1 MDDRRLGVALVALTL
16 TCAALPARPLWALAT
31 AADPQPAT
39 GEAGTARYAGRTLAQ
54 ALEDLRGAGLRLIY
68 STDLVR
74 SGMKVRDEPRASE
87 LRLVLDEVLA
97 PHGLVASFGP
107 EGLLIVVKRTPP
119 IDPRGAAGKAL
130 QLGFEDRFDVPGT
143 LARDG
148 DAAGSLRLGSRDVL
162 GTPGAIDN
170 IFRALQVLPGIT
182 GAGFF
187 DTRLSVRGGAPDQNL
202 TVMDGVEIHNPF
214 RLFGAV
220 AGFNPETVG
229 RFELLAGAFPA
240 QYGDRLS
247 SLLVVE
253 TRDGRADEHLCGS
266 ASASVTDA
274 SAVVEGRLPGPGNGS
289 WLFASRRTYYDLV
302 AERIIGDGLPQ
313 FGDLQLKL
321 AWRGGGGQRLAL
333 TAWRSREDTDADW
346 SDPADKVVLASS
358 GANDLVALS
367 FAAPI
372 GRKAILRGVA
382 SAYRFDETLEL
393 DLLGRSDTRV
403 SFDRRQV
410 AERGDSNDQ
419 LLALGLSRNVGVR
432 DLALRQELDVELSPR
447 HRLEAGAELHRLE
460 TRWRQALPGDR
471 NDEAANGSSMLFGA
485 GLPPLVDSSFDGTR
499 AAAFLQHRG
508 RFGERLLVTT
518 GLRLERAA
526 TGADPVLSPRLLAGI
541 DLGRAGR
548 LKLGAGLHVQS
559 PGYEKLMHSDYF
571 LDLSAENRRGLEDER
586 ALHLLLGFER
596 EFGAGLHV
604 SLEGYYR
611 DFSNLV
617 VGRLE
622 TAAESDARLAPYDY
636 PDDLAWGLP
645 RDTLITSVPTDGAQG
660 RAYGALASLSLDAR
674 PGRRLD
680 GWIAY
685 AWGRAERTAYGRSY
699 PFDYDRPHAL
709 TAIAFCHFSPRLELG
724 VTARV
729 ASGRPTTPPRG
740 VLILGAPDQLDPD
753 RDGNRDELLPAR
765 DERGQLVYVA
775 DPGGAATLNTS
786 RLPTWARFDLRLS
799 FSPRGPQG
807 RWLFYI
813 EALNVLNRR
822 NATSYDWDIR
832 LDPGAVRPRI
842 EVSEGQDGFPIL
854 PTVGV
859 RVRF

>member
-1 MDDRRLGVALVALTL
+1 MDDRRLRVALAVCTL
-16 TCAALPARPLWALAT
+16 LGGPLATPPAWALAIAGDPDQPT
-31 AADPQPAT
+31 ASP
-39 GEAGTARYAGRTLAQ
+39 GTARYAGRTLGDV
-54 ALEDLRGAGLRLIY
+54 LEDLRAAGLRLIY

-74 SGMKVRDEPRASE
+74 SGMKVREEPRANAP
-87 LRLVLDEVLA
+87 RLVLDEVLV
-97 PHGLVASFGP
+97 PHGLVASPGP
-107 EGLLIVVKRTPP
+107 DDLLVVVRRAPANGSRDAT
-119 IDPRGAAGKAL
+119 GKAL
-130 QLGFEDRFDVPGT
+130 QLGFEDRFDVPGS
-143 LARDG
+143 LSRDAEG
-148 DAAGSLRLGSRDVL
+148 PGTLRLGARDVL

-170 IFRALQVLPGIT
+170 IFRALQVMPGVT
-182 GAGFF
+182 GAGLF

-214 RLFGAV
+214 RLLGAV

-229 RFELLAGAFPA
+229 RFELMAGAFPA

-253 TRDGRADEHLCGS
+253 TRDGRGDEGFAGS

-274 SAVVEGRLPGPGNGS
+274 SAVLEGSLPGPGNGS
-289 WLFASRRTYYDLV
+289 WLVAGRRTYYDLV
-302 AERIIGDGLPQ
+302 AERILKDDLPS
-313 FGDLQLKL
+313 FDDLQLKL

-346 SDPADKVVLASS
+346 SDPADKIVLATN
-358 GANDLVALS
+358 GANDLLALS

-372 GRKAILRGVA
+372 GRKAFLRGVA
-382 SAYRFDETLEL
+382 SAYRFDETVEL

-403 SFDRRQV
+403 SFDRRQ
-410 AERGDSNDQ
+410 AERGDANDQ
-419 LLALGLSRNVGVR
+419 LLALGLSRNVGVS
-432 DLALRQELDVELSPR
+432 DLALRQALDVELTPR

-471 NDEAANGSSMLFGA
+471 NDEAANGSSVLFGA
-485 GLPPLVDSSFDGTR
+485 GLPALVDSRFDATR

-508 RFGERLLVTT
+508 RFGERVLVTT
-518 GLRLERAA
+518 GLRFERAA
-526 TGADPVLSPRLLAGI
+526 SGARPVLSPRLLAGV

-548 LKLGAGLHVQS
+548 LKLGAGLHFQS

-571 LDLSAENRRGLEDER
+571 LDLSPEYRRDLEDER
-586 ALHLLLGFER
+586 ALHLVLGWAR
-596 EFGAGLHV
+596 GFGPGLHA

-611 DFSNLV
+611 DFSNLI

-622 TAAESDARLAPYDY
+622 TEAERVARLARYDY
-636 PDDLAWGLP
+636 PDELAWGLP
-645 RDTLITSVPTDGAQG
+645 REPIITSVPADGAQG
-660 RAYGALASLSLDAR
+660 RAYGALASLSLDDR
-674 PGRRLD
+674 PGHRLY

-699 PFDYDRPHAL
+699 LFDYDRPHAL
-709 TAIAFCHFSPRLELG
+709 TAIAFYRFSPRLELG
-724 VTARV
+724 VTGRV
-729 ASGRPTTPPRG
+729 ASGRPTTPPHG
-740 VLILGAPDQLDPD
+740 VLVLGAPDQLDRD
-753 RDGNRDELLPAR
+753 RDGDRDELLPAR

-786 RLPTWARFDLRLS
+786 RLPTYARFDLRLS

-807 RWLFYI
+807 RWLFYL
-813 EALNVLNRR
+813 EAVNVLNRR
-822 NATSYDWDIR
+822 NARSYDWDIR
-832 LDPGAVRPRI
+832 LDPGAARPRI

>member
-1 MDDRRLGVALVALTL
+1 M
-16 TCAALPARPLWALAT
+16 
-31 AADPQPAT
+31 
-39 GEAGTARYAGRTLAQ
+39 
-54 ALEDLRGAGLRLIY
+54 
-68 STDLVR
+68 
-74 SGMKVRDEPRASE
+74 
-87 LRLVLDEVLA
+87 
-97 PHGLVASFGP
+97 
-107 EGLLIVVKRTPP
+107 
-119 IDPRGAAGKAL
+119 
-130 QLGFEDRFDVPGT
+130 
-143 LARDG
+143 
-148 DAAGSLRLGSRDVL
+148 L

-220 AGFNPETVG
+220 AGFNPETVA
-229 RFELLAGAFPA
+229 RFELMAGAFPA

-253 TRDGRADEHLCGS
+253 TRDGRGDERLTGA

-274 SAVVEGRLPGPGNGS
+274 SAVLEGSLPGPGNGS

-302 AERIIGDGLPQ
+302 AERILSDGLPQ
-313 FGDLQLKL
+313 FNDVQLKL

-333 TAWRSREDTDADW
+333 TAWRSREGTDADW
-346 SDPADKVVLASS
+346 SDPADKIVLASS

-372 GRKAILRGVA
+372 GRRAVLRGVA
-382 SAYRFDETLEL
+382 SAYQFDETLEL

-403 SFDRRQV
+403 SFDRRQA

-419 LLALGLSRNVGVR
+419 LLALGLSRNVVVR
-432 DLALRQELDVELSPR
+432 DLALRQQLDVELSPR
-447 HRLEAGAELHRLE
+447 HLLEAGAELHRLE
-460 TRWRQALPGDR
+460 TRWRQVLPGDR

-508 RFGERLLVTT
+508 RFGDRLLLTT

-548 LKLGAGLHVQS
+548 LKLGAGIHVQS

-586 ALHLLLGFER
+586 SLQLLLGFER
-596 EFGAGLHV
+596 EFGAGFHV

-622 TAAESDARLAPYDY
+622 TEVGARRPPRALR
-636 PDDLAWGLP
+636 LP
-645 RDTLITSVPTDGAQG
+645 GQ
-660 RAYGALASLSLDAR
+660 
-674 PGRRLD
+674 
-680 GWIAY
+680 
-685 AWGRAERTAYGRSY
+685 
-699 PFDYDRPHAL
+699 
-709 TAIAFCHFSPRLELG
+709 PRLG
-724 VTARV
+724 
-729 ASGRPTTPPRG
+729 P
-740 VLILGAPDQLDPD
+740 AP
-753 RDGNRDELLPAR
+753 
-765 DERGQLVYVA
+765 
-775 DPGGAATLNTS
+775 
-786 RLPTWARFDLRLS
+786 
-799 FSPRGPQG
+799 
-807 RWLFYI
+807 
-813 EALNVLNRR
+813 
-822 NATSYDWDIR
+822 
-832 LDPGAVRPRI
+832 
-842 EVSEGQDGFPIL
+842 
-854 PTVGV
+854 
-859 RVRF
+859 